1 MAAVIDFFLHIDQ
14 HIGNII
20 QTYGAWTYAIMFV
33 VIFCETGLVVM
44 PLLPG
49 DSLLFT
55 LGAFTAQGVLHFG
68 WLSLIL
74 FCAVMLGDNVNYW
87 VGYHMGPKI
96 FSGQKIR
103 WLNRNH
109 LIETERFYERHGGS
123 TIILARFIPIIRT
136 FAPFVAGIGRMPYNR
151 FLGFSIV
158 GAASWIMVGI
168 GSGYLFGNIPAVKDN
183 FTLVILAI
191 IFISLLPA
199 AIKFWQH
206 RRTENQTSIDPPTAS

>member
-1 MAAVIDFFLHIDQ
+1 MATVIDFFLHIDQ

-20 QTYGAWTYAIMFV
+20 QTYGTWTYAIMFV

-55 LGAFTAQGVLHFG
+55 LGAFAAQGVLHFG

-74 FCAVMLGDNVNYW
+74 FCAVLLGDNVNYW
-87 VGYHMGPKI
+87 IGYHMGPKI

-109 LIETERFYERHGGS
+109 LIETERFYERHGGA

-136 FAPFVAGIGRMPYNR
+136 FAPFVAGIGHMPYNR
-151 FLGFSIV
+151 FLGYSIA
-158 GAASWIMVGI
+158 GAVSWIMVGI

-206 RRTENQTSIDPPTAS
+206 RRTENQPSINPPTAS